1 MEKIKRVKRKPK
13 IKVQKNRSV
22 VNIINNEY
30 KLSI

>member
-1 MEKIKRVKRKPK
+1 MEKIKRVMRKPK